1 MSVAPVQVM
10 LEPWQVDWGAYAA
23 KQRTARNDG
32 KVKNKPDY
40 TNSAVLQTDIEANTA
55 SCLCELALSLFTK
68 QSWNG
73 PYWYPEY
80 HSAASRAPDVG
91 LLFEMRRTRNL
102 GSGIPVFER
111 EAKLGRI
118 LVQGY
123 IAPEHLQAVLD
134 SDPKYVRTPVLLTG
148 FVSARIAWQYGY
160 QKYPEKRVC
169 NSTLFQSVLHLS
181 PEFQGNMFESASH
194 LGETIHVSV
203 A

>member
-1 MSVAPVQVM
+1 MSVAPIRLT

-23 KQRTARNDG
+23 KQRTARNKG

-40 TNSAVLQTDIEANTA
+40 NSNPAALQTDIEANTA
-55 SCLCELALSLFTK
+55 SCLCELALSLYTK

-80 HSAASRAPDVG
+80 HSVASRAPDVG
-91 LLFEMRRTRNL
+91 LHFEMRRTRNL

-111 EAKLGRI
+111 EAKLGRM

-123 IAPEHLQAVLD
+123 ISPEDLQRVLD
-134 SDPKYVRTPVLLTG
+134 SDPNYVSTTILLTG
-148 FVSARIAWQYGY
+148 FVSARTAWNHGY

-169 NSTLFQSVLHLS
+169 NPSFFQSVLHLS
-181 PEFQGNMFESASH
+181 PTFQNNMFEPCH
-194 LGETIHVSV
+194 VGEDYVC
-203 A
+203 AEG